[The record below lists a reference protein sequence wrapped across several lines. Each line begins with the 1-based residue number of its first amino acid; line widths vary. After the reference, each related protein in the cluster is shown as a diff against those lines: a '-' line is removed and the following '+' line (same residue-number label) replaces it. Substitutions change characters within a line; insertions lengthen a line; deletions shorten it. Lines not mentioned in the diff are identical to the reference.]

1 MLKRAFD
8 LFFSAI
14 GVVIISPLLLICA
27 VWVLMDSKGPVFYK
41 QDRVGRNG
49 LIFKLVK
56 FRSMKMGSDRAGLL
70 TVGGRDAR
78 ITRSGY
84 YLRKYKL
91 DELPQLFNV
100 IRGDMSLV
108 GPRPEVPKYVAFY
121 TPQQRMVLMVRPG
134 ITDWASL
141 KYFNENEILG
151 KSDNPEQVYIDEI
164 MPTKL
169 SINLEYLHSH
179 SMFSDCKII
188 ILTLLKII
196 GR

>member
-169 SINLEYLHSH
+169 SINLEYLRSH